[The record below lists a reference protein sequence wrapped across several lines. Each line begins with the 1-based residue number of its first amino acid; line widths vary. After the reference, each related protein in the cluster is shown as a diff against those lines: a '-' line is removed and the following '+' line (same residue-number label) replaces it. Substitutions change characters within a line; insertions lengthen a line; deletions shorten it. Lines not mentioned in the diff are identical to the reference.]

1 MSKEFLSGR
10 TSVVSRPPEEAE
22 ADGNTTASPPAE
34 DDHTN
39 IQTLAETS
47 GFNNQAISSGT
58 SVSSGTWWQMPD
70 SLADADS
77 GTSISSEAMEA
88 AARMESVRTTP
99 GAFHVRPLAVNAAE
113 EEAAAARILENEAI
127 PQTELRRSSN
137 ALEDSD
143 ANSEEGPSNSPT
155 ASDSADDGTDVIDAD
170 VEAVA
175 VPIDEAVSTY
185 HAVPVVDALTTSR
198 ISEEVESGT
207 NFTGASSLTGAR
219 FDEPSTQQE
228 KSEAEVFSKKKKYTI
243 WSLAALL
250 LVAVAIGLGLGLA
263 AGTESRRF
271 LPPGG
276 DGNIAADRIFQQT
289 CIVVRIIGTAA
300 SNSGR

>member
-1 MSKEFLSGR
+1 MSSKDVYYGGGG
-10 TSVVSRPPEEAE
+10 TSASAPPEEAE
-22 ADGNTTASPPAE
+22 DETEVDATAQHLT
-34 DDHTN
+34 D
-39 IQTLAETS
+39 TS
-47 GFNNQAISSGT
+47 GFNVAA
-58 SVSSGTWWQMPD
+58 VSHEAEA
-70 SLADADS
+70 ADAQRQS
-77 GTSISSEAMEA
+77 F
-88 AARMESVRTTP
+88 RTTP
-99 GAFHVRPLAVNAAE
+99 GAYHVRPLAAVVAE
-113 EEAAAARILENEAI
+113 EEAAVATQLLENEAI
-127 PQTELRRSSN
+127 SPTEHRRSSH

-155 ASDSADDGTDVIDAD
+155 ASDSANVGTDVIDAD

-198 ISEEVESGT
+198 IFEEVESGT
-207 NFTGASSLTGAR
+207 NFTGTSSLTGAR